1 MRNAIRQSRTAKT
14 MPRVI
19 PMLSLSVDVLT
30 DAAEDVE
37 DAEGSEDSEDVDDG
51 ACVGDGVVARCVA
64 VAAELVVVAWL
75 LVGML
80 YPLTGTAKTVAA
92 EVNTVVEERLVPET
106 TPVSHDSVWPSVS
119 IDVH

>member
-1 MRNAIRQSRTAKT
+1 
-14 MPRVI
+14 MP
-19 PMLSLSVDVLT
+19 SLSVDVLT

-37 DAEGSEDSEDVDDG
+37 DAEGSGDSEDEE
-51 ACVGDGVVARCVA
+51 ACVGDAVVGRCVA
-64 VAAELVVVAWL
+64 VAVELVVVAWL

-80 YPLTGTAKTVAA
+80 YPLTGTANTVAA

-119 IDVH
+119 IDVHWDGKSPPCFG